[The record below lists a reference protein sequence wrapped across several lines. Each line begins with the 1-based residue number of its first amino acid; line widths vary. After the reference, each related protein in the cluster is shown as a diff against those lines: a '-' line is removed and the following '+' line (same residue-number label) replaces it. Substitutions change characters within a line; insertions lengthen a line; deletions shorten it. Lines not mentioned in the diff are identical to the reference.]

1 MQYDRLSSGVLGLDE
16 VLEGGLISQQAYLVR
31 GGPGVG
37 KTTLGLSFLLAGA
50 ALDEPTLFISLGE
63 SEDQLRANAKRLGFD
78 TEGIAFLDLSPSS
91 SFFAEVE
98 TYDIFSPAEVE
109 REPIT
114 QRIVEQVQKVQ
125 PRRVFID
132 AMTQFRYLS
141 SDVFQFRK
149 QVLSFLRFLL
159 EQGATVMF
167 ASEGNVANP
176 DDDLQFMSDGVI
188 DLCQHEGDR
197 SISVI
202 KFRGSSFRSGS
213 HTLRLLKTGM
223 AVFPRLRPERYEQ
236 DFAMEAISSGI
247 TELDGLLHGGIERGT
262 ITVLTGPTGVGK
274 TSLGLQF
281 MKAAAERGERS
292 VLYTFEEQVG
302 TLLHRAE
309 AISTP
314 VWQMIEL
321 GTLSVVPIEPMD
333 LSPDEFA
340 SKVREE
346 VEQHHVR
353 VVMIDSTA
361 GYQLSVR
368 GISLITHLHS
378 LCKYLQN
385 VGVTVILVN
394 ETESITGDFHVTEI
408 GISYLADN
416 IVFLRYL
423 EVQGEMRKAIGVL
436 KKRLSDFERTLREL
450 DITSEGI
457 RVGQP
462 LTQLR
467 GLLSGI
473 PEWVDK
479 RDLL

>member
-1 MQYDRLSSGVLGLDE
+1 MQHDRLSSGILGLDE
-16 VLEGGLISQQAYLVR
+16 VLEGGLIPQQAYLVS

-37 KTTLGLSFLLAGA
+37 KTTLGLAFLLAGV
-50 ALDEPTLFISLGE
+50 ALNEPTLFISLGE
-63 SEDQLRANAKRLGFD
+63 SENQLQSNASRLGFD
-78 TEGIAFLDLSPSS
+78 TKDVSFLDLSPSS
-91 SFFAEVE
+91 SFFTEVE

-109 REPIT
+109 REPTT
-114 QRIVEQVQKVQ
+114 QRIVECVQQIQ

-159 EQGATVMF
+159 EQGATVLF
-167 ASEGNVANP
+167 ASENNIANP

-188 DLCQHEGDR
+188 ELCQDKGDR
-197 SISVI
+197 SVSVT
-202 KFRGSSFRSGS
+202 KFRGSSFRAGS

-223 AVFPRLRPERYEQ
+223 KVFPQLRPERYER
-236 DFAMEAISSGI
+236 DFVMEAISSGI
-247 TELDGLLHGGIERGT
+247 PELDRLLHGGIERGT

-314 VWQMIEL
+314 VRQMIES
-321 GTLSVVPIEPMD
+321 GTLCIVPIEPMD

-340 SKVREE
+340 SRVREE

-368 GISLITHLHS
+368 GTALITHLHA

-394 ETESITGDFHVTEI
+394 ETESITGDFRVTEN

-416 IVFLRYL
+416 ILFLRYL
-423 EVQGEMRKAIGVL
+423 EMQGEIRKAIGVL

-457 RVGQP
+457 QIGQP

-473 PEWVDK
+473 PEWDK
-479 RDLL
+479 HDLL